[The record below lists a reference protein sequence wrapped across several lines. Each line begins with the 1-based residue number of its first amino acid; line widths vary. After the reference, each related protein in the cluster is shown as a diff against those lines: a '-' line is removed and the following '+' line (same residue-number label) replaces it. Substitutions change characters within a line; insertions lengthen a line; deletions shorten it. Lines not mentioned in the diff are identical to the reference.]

1 MKVSIII
8 PCKNEEKHISKC
20 LDSII
25 NANWNNIEKEIIIC
39 DGKSTDKTL
48 EIINEYSKK
57 YDFIKVFTN
66 EKEIAPTAM
75 NIGIKNSTG
84 NFITRIDAH
93 AEIEKDFIIN
103 SLKIFEKDDK
113 IACSGGIIESIYDN
127 KISKS
132 ISLAMSSSFGVGS
145 AYFRTGLKDSYVD
158 TLAFGT
164 YKKEIFDIISLF
176 DEELVRNQDDELNF
190 RLTKSGYKIYLSKD
204 IKSKY
209 YVRSSLEKL
218 FKQYY
223 QYGYWKVYVNKKHRT
238 FTNYRQ
244 LVPFLF
250 IVFLFSL
257 ILGLIYKPYFYLY
270 SGILILY
277 FLLAFIFAYKKTNNI
292 SEIFTVILSFLILHI
307 SYGFGYLQGIIH
319 FIIFNKKPSNKNKI
333 LNR

>member
-8 PCKNEEKHISKC
+8 PCKNEEKYISKC

-25 NANWNNIEKEIIIC
+25 NANWSNLEKEIIIC

-48 EIINEYSKK
+48 DIINKYAKK
-57 YDFIKVFTN
+57 YKFIKVFTN
-66 EKEIAPTAM
+66 EKEIAPTGM

-84 NFITRIDAH
+84 DFITRIDAH
-93 AEIEKDFIIN
+93 AQIEKDFIIN
-103 SLKIFEKDDK
+103 SLKIFDKDEK
-113 IACSGGIIESIYDN
+113 IVCSGGIIQSIYDSR
-127 KISKS
+127 ISKL

-164 YKKEIFDIISLF
+164 YKKEIFDIVGLF

-190 RLTKSGYKIYLSKD
+190 RIIKKGYKIFLSRS

-209 YVRSSLEKL
+209 YVRSSFKKL

-223 QYGYWKVYVNKKHRT
+223 QYGYWKVYVNKKHKT

-250 IVFLFSL
+250 VIFLFSL
-257 ILGLIYKPYFYLY
+257 IITFFYEKYIYFYL
-270 SGILILY
+270 GILLLY
-277 FLLAFIFAYKKTNNI
+277 FLLAVIFSIKKTKNI
-292 SEIFTVILSFLILHI
+292 FEILGVIFSFLILHI
-307 SYGFGYLQGIIH
+307 SYGLGYLQGIFD
-319 FIIFNKKPSNKNKI
+319 FIILGRKPSDKNKT